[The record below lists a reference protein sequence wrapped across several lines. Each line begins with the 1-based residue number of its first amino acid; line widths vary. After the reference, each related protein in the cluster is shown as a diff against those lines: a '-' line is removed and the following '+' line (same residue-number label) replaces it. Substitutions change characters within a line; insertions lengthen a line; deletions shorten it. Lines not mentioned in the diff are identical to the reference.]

1 MTFAEIEYQDKAEL
15 SRNQVINLYSQ
26 CGWSSA
32 DKPEQLLLAL
42 TNSHTVISAW
52 HQNLLIGLGNAISDG
67 ALVVYYSHLL
77 ILPAYQKRGI
87 GREIMKRL
95 QSRYINFHQQILLS
109 IDHAVPFY
117 EKLGFQ
123 DSQGVTPMW
132 IYDGNDIDIAKKHD

>member
-1 MTFAEIEYQDKAEL
+1 MTFTEIEYQEKVDF
-15 SRNQVINLYSQ
+15 SRDQVINLYSQ

-32 DKPEQLLLAL
+32 EKSEKFLLAL
-42 TNSHTVISAW
+42 ANSHTVISAW
-52 HQNLLIGLGNAISDG
+52 HENLLIGLGNAISDG

-77 ILPAYQKRGI
+77 VLPSYQNRGI
-87 GREIMKRL
+87 GREIMTRL

-109 IDHAVPFY
+109 INNAVPFY

-132 IYDGNDIDIAKKHD
+132 IYDGNDIDVARR